1 MAANTDYLRRSTAVR
16 VDEPNSNLQRLVDD
30 GTVYVP
36 QALNAPQFAT
46 LQALLNCIASA
57 DNYAFLAI
65 HLDTGLAKNR
75 AASRRSAIIDYHL
88 GLDELDTLARSRT
101 GFAFVEL
108 TPEIQDALL
117 GLISSGDLS
126 TRKLDLALWLQN
138 LRNDAVPSHSLT
150 ADNG

>member
-1 MAANTDYLRRSTAVR
+1 MAANMESLQRSNAAR

-30 GTVYVP
+30 GSVYVP

-46 LQALLNCIASA
+46 LQALLNRIVSG
-57 DNYAFLAI
+57 DDYAYLAI
-65 HLDTGLAKNR
+65 HLDTGLAKGR
-75 AASRRSAIIDYHL
+75 AASSRSAIVDYHL

-108 TPEIQDALL
+108 TPEIQDALIE
-117 GLISSGDLS
+117 LISSGDLS

-138 LRNDAVPSHSLT
+138 LRNDAVPSPSLA